1 MVHKRC
7 NSCEVTSGV
16 TLFKLLDINRSNSKK
31 KTLINAN
38 ILIRV
43 SLIIAHLLYFIFI
56 SKPKKNVIF
65 DSLSLYVSL
74 SISFSSTVFLMIKG
88 VWMWIP
94 LKDFGCRSM
103 GFICNLETES
113 QQHKIWIW
121 KRLKLEI
128 QPKEGKLSYFIQN
141 PDNIIIF
148 CNIWND
154 ILTFRSYS
162 N

>member
-1 MVHKRC
+1 MRWVQ
-7 NSCEVTSGV
+7 VTLGV
-16 TLFKLLDINRSNSKK
+16 TLKSYAFFKPLDLNRSNGQK

-43 SLIIAHLLYFIFI
+43 SLNIPHLLYFISI
-56 SKPKKNVIF
+56 SKPKKVLYLT
-65 DSLSLYVSL
+65 LSLYVSL
-74 SISFSSTVFLMIKG
+74 FISFSSTVFLMIKG

-141 PDNIIIF
+141 PYNIIIF

-162 N
+162 S